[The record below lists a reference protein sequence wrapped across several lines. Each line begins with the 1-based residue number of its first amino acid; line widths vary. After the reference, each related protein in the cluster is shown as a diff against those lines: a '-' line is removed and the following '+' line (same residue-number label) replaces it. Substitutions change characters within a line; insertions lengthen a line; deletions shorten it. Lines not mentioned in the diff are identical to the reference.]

1 MKSTER
7 TLINQHRP
15 PIDPTE
21 PSDFS
26 DTLRSTQQL
35 KANEALVSRNGLVR
49 LVLEPGGNLVILRQG
64 QATPLWSSQTAGKP
78 VTHAIMRNDGSLAC
92 VDGSGKVYWST
103 PTTGHAGSRVTLQ
116 NDGNLVIYSASST
129 VLWSSNSTATQTQQH
144 QAQFVLEHLACAKTT
159 EMGHD
164 EVYYLLIGKDDS
176 GTKYSHRGPDASQS
190 ADADGQTAW
199 DMNDSGDLSSR
210 NFQAVICNE
219 SVQPGQT
226 KDFTIS
232 FFESDGQDYGS
243 TVRAAGAVASSIG
256 SSVPLVSMLGQVL
269 DKLGSA
275 IPKNQDDTLGSFGIT
290 FGNDGGRV
298 VVRDIQ
304 AGDYTRVVHPLDA
317 SNGTFSMH
325 FQHDDGDYTASFRAR
340 GA

>member
-1 MKSTER
+1 MKDTER
-7 TLINQHRP
+7 TLTTQHRP

-21 PSDFS
+21 PTNLS
-26 DTLRSTQQL
+26 DTLRSKQHL
-35 KANEALVSRNGLVR
+35 KANQALVSRNGLVR
-49 LVLEPGGNLVILRQG
+49 LVLEPGGDLVILRKG
-64 QATPLWSSQTAGKP
+64 QATPLWSSHTAGKP
-78 VTHAIMRNDGSLAC
+78 VTQAEMRADGSLAC
-92 VDGSGKVYWST
+92 LDGAGRIFWST

-116 NDGNLVIYSASST
+116 NDGNLVVYSASST
-129 VLWSSNSTATQTQQH
+129 VLWSSNSTATPAQQH
-144 QAQFVLEHLACAKTT
+144 QAQVVLEHLSCARTT

-164 EVYYLLIGKDDS
+164 EVYYLLIGKDDA
-176 GTKYSHRGPDASQS
+176 GTTYSHRGPDASQS

-210 NFQAVICNE
+210 SFQAMICNE
-219 SVQPGQT
+219 TVQPGHT

-243 TVRAAGAVASSIG
+243 TVKAAGAVASSIG
-256 SSVPLVSMLGQVL
+256 SAVPLVSMVGQVL

-275 IPKNQDDTLGSFGIT
+275 IPKNQDDALGTFGIT
-290 FGNDGGRV
+290 FGNDEGRIV
-298 VVRDIQ
+298 IREIQ
-304 AGDYTRVVHPLDA
+304 AGDYATVVHPLDA
-317 SNGTFSMH
+317 STGTFTMR

>member
-1 MKSTER
+1 
-7 TLINQHRP
+7 
-15 PIDPTE
+15 
-21 PSDFS
+21 
-26 DTLRSTQQL
+26 
-35 KANEALVSRNGLVR
+35 
-49 LVLEPGGNLVILRQG
+49 
-64 QATPLWSSQTAGKP
+64 
-78 VTHAIMRNDGSLAC
+78 MRADGSLAC
-92 VDGSGKVYWST
+92 IDSAGRLYWST

-116 NDGNLVIYSASST
+116 NDGNLVVYGASST
-129 VLWSSNSTATQTQQH
+129 VLWSSNSSATPTPQH
-144 QAQFVLEHLACAKTT
+144 QAQLVLEHLSCTKTT

-199 DMNDSGDLSSR
+199 DMNDSGNLCSR
-210 NFQAVICNE
+210 SFQAMICNE
-219 SVQPGQT
+219 PVQPGQT

-243 TVRAAGAVASSIG
+243 TVKAAGAVASSIG
-256 SSVPLVSMLGQVL
+256 SSVPLVSMVGEVL

-275 IPKNQDDTLGSFGIT
+275 IPKNQDDVLGTFGIT
-290 FGNDGGRV
+290 FGNDDGRV
-298 VVRDIQ
+298 VIREVH
-304 AGDYTRVVHPLDA
+304 AGDYARVVRPFDA
-317 SNGTFSMH
+317 GNGTFTMR